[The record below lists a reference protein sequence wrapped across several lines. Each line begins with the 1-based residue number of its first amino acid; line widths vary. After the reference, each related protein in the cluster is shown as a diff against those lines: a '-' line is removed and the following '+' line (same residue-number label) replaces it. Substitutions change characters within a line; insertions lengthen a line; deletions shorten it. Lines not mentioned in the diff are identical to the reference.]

1 MTILVIVESPG
12 KVKKISSYL
21 GSGYEV
27 MASVGHIRG
36 LDPKNMSIDFENNY
50 QPLFVENDDKKEV
63 IGKLKKAVKKASKVI
78 LASDRD
84 NEGEA
89 IALSVAE
96 VCGIKPADRHRATFT
111 EITKKAITE
120 AISKPTTINMDV
132 VHAQFARMVLDKIV
146 GYKICP
152 LLWKEYCNFH
162 LSSGRVQSV
171 VVKLIVEREAEIE
184 KFSSESYFK
193 INANFVLDKKD
204 LDSKKKKITNYLET
218 VSDENIK
225 EQTTVENIYNN
236 CANKVAKY
244 IIKSLSK
251 NNSKRNP
258 SPPFITSTLQQD
270 ASAKL
275 GMSPDV
281 CMKTAQKLYEAG
293 LITYMRTDAFF
304 IAEDA
309 HKSIKGLVES
319 KWGEDYYRRVNYK
332 TKSANAQEGHE
343 ACRPTDIT
351 KESVFGIEGMTGMH
365 NNLYRLIWR
374 RTVASQMCPADVEI
388 RTVKISG
395 DGKEKITF
403 VGKHEKV
410 IFEGYLAALNI
421 HKKDKKG
428 KKTKNGNENSDG
440 TEVNN
445 SSDEG
450 EEDTNEMDSDTE
462 ENGEEKIENS
472 EYLEKIF
479 DDLKEGT
486 QVWPIAMDTTEKF
499 TKPSNTRFTEASLIK
514 KMDDLGVGRPSTYSS
529 TIKKIQEE
537 QRQYVERKS
546 LPAKKVKITTMK
558 YNYPNTIK
566 ITKADTKIE
575 GDKNKLFPT
584 PLGIMVNEYLAK
596 NFTEIINYEFTAMI
610 ETQLDEIAQGD
621 KIWYKVVDAVYLK
634 LNPIV
639 DALSKATSARKA
651 LKAEN
656 PGADSATR
664 RFLGN
669 NPSTDLPVY
678 AIKSRK
684 GLLVVEENP
693 EKSLSR
699 FGSFMSKFESMTLEK
714 ALELIVFPK
723 NLGKY
728 NNHEIIVKKA
738 KNIYLC
744 YNEKNYSIDS
754 YLKAHKDNVF
764 DPECINLENAINVL
778 KHYEQSDKDRVE
790 NESRDKVLSEDIT
803 LKTGRF
809 GPYIKYKGT
818 VNIPLPKA
826 LRANWEQATLEE
838 CQAVI
843 DKNGSKIARA
853 TPKPKS
859 AAKEKK
865 EPKPKSAPKEKEKK
879 EPKEPKPK
887 SAAKEKEKKEPKEK
901 KASKPKSAGKKK
913 VNETE

>member
-50 QPLFVENDDKKEV
+50 QPLFIENDDKKEV
-63 IGKLKKAVKKASKVI
+63 IGKLKKAIKKSSKVI

-184 KFSSESYFK
+184 KFASESYFK

-204 LDSKKKKITNYLET
+204 LDSKKKKTVCNYLET

-236 CANKVAKY
+236 CASKVAKY

-293 LITYMRTDAFF
+293 LITYMRTDAFYM
-304 IAEDA
+304 ADDA
-309 HKSIKGLVES
+309 HKAIKGLVET
-319 KWGEDYYRRVNYK
+319 KWGENYYRRVNYK

-343 ACRPTDIT
+343 ACRPTDIN
-351 KESVFGIEGMTGMH
+351 KESVFGIEGMSGMH

-374 RTVASQMCPADVEI
+374 RTVASQMSPADVEI

-410 IFEGYLAALNI
+410 IFEGFLAVMNL
-421 HKKDKKG
+421 HKKA
-428 KKTKNGNENSDG
+428 KKTNDKQNSDG

-445 SSDEG
+445 SSDEDDDCNDI
-450 EEDTNEMDSDTE
+450 ETDEE
-462 ENGEEKIENS
+462 ENADDKIENS

-499 TKPSNTRFTEASLIK
+499 TKPPNTRFTEASLIK
-514 KMDDLGVGRPSTYSS
+514 KMDDLGIGRPSTYSS
-529 TIKKIQEE
+529 TIKKIQED

-546 LPAKKVKITTMK
+546 TPAKKVKITTMK
-558 YNYPNTIK
+558 YSYPDVIK
-566 ITKADTKIE
+566 ISKVDTKIE

-584 PLGIMVNEYLAK
+584 PLGIMINEYLTK

-826 LRANWEQATLEE
+826 LRANWERATLEE

-859 AAKEKK
+859 A
-865 EPKPKSAPKEKEKK
+865 PKEKEKK

-887 SAAKEKEKKEPKEK
+887 SAGKEKKETKEP
-901 KASKPKSAGKKK
+901 KPKSAAKEKKK
-913 VNETE
+913 VNETA